1 MYIGKVEVNAT
12 WQKLDTLIKAQVSG
26 QSTFEFDADT
36 TYQLQGEGSYG
47 IRLCEA
53 ADVPPTDPQAGLRI
67 KGTQTAHYKAA
78 SGYDLYVKVE
88 DGANP
93 STPLLHI
100 STLGEE

>member
-12 WQKLDTLIKAQVSG
+12 WQKLDTLIQAQVSG

-36 TYQLQGEGSYG
+36 TYQLQGEGKYG

-53 ADVPPTDPQAGLRI
+53 ASAPTDPQAGLRI
-67 KGTQTAHYKAA
+67 KRTQTAHYKAA
-78 SGYDLYVKVE
+78 SGYYLYVKVE

-93 STPLLHI
+93 STPLLHV